1 MLPSTLMVVFLVLVI
16 GLALAVLATGN
27 LQLSNNELNRN
38 LALEVAR
45 AGISQY
51 LYDSDNAPPPS
62 PRFVLSTARVLSSI
76 SLRGAT
82 PLSNERT
89 PYPIPGSRLPGS
101 CYLTFN
107 KSKPYWSVDN
117 LKSSEPADGFRGP
130 DTVPPFSIDLIAT
143 GVVNGVEK
151 HVECV
156 ISRRWDYAL
165 STPCYIDIGGTE
177 TGSSSAVLPSIITG
191 DVFTARDYVGG
202 NPVINV
208 GTRLDTDVTP
218 AAWKQSSNNAIKG
231 YLRVSSKN
239 TSSVNVVT
247 SLNNVVAGTK
257 FGTTES
263 RYPPVTLPDASAW
276 SDLAA
281 QYTHDNR
288 ASHDGAYL
296 EAYTLA
302 GRTCYAIMSDGT
314 HSTTAFTVP
323 AGTWR
328 LNGDLVGSMAD
339 GSGSTATELVLDDAQ
354 LKVNGNVAFSNHPKR
369 LFGNQSL
376 LWATGDVTFKDGF
389 IDGGDNGMV
398 LYAKSLVTRAGGNL
412 NGLVLVEDEVAMEPY
427 DRELTSSTEITLFN
441 TLRTKSLSS
450 AFTGSYIQVGT
461 RRIAGMYIRGGVFTP
476 EGVNVGPDS
485 RFTFRSVNLT
495 WDPAYLKVLHDYADR
510 KVCYWQ
516 EIP

>member
-1 MLPSTLMVVFLVLVI
+1 MIVFLVLVI

-27 LQLSNNELNRN
+27 LQLSNSELNRN

-82 PLSNERT
+82 PLSDQRT

-117 LKSSEPADGFRGP
+117 LKSSEPADGWRGP
-130 DTVPPFSIDLIAT
+130 DTVPPFCIDLIAT

-165 STPCYIDIGGTE
+165 STPCYIDVGGTE
-177 TGSSSAVLPSIITG
+177 TGSDTAVLPSIVTG
-191 DVFTARDYVGG
+191 DVFTARTYNG
-202 NPVINV
+202 NDPVINV
-208 GTRLDTDVTP
+208 GRRLDPDAVP
-218 AAWKQSSNNAIKG
+218 PSWVSSSNNGIKG
-231 YLRVSSKN
+231 YLRVASKS
-239 TSSVNVVT
+239 TSSIYVDT
-247 SLNNVVAGTK
+247 SRSNAVSGTK

-263 RYPPVTLPDASAW
+263 RYPPVALPDASSW
-276 SDLAA
+276 TDLAA
-281 QYTHDNR
+281 TFTYDNR
-288 ASHDGAYL
+288 AANQGAYL
-296 EAYTLA
+296 ASYVSSSGA
-302 GRTCYAIMSDGT
+302 SCYAIMSDGT
-314 HSTTAFTVP
+314 HSTTAFTIP
-323 AGTWR
+323 AGNWKV
-328 LNGDLVGSMAD
+328 NGNLVGAMAD
-339 GSGSTATELVLDDAQ
+339 GSASTATELVLNDAQ
-354 LKVNGNVAFSNHPKR
+354 LQVNGDVAFSDHPKR

-398 LYAKSLVTRAGGNL
+398 LYARSLVTRAGGNL
-412 NGLVLVEDEVAMEPY
+412 NGLVLAENEVAMEPY
-427 DRELTSSTEITLFN
+427 DKTLTSSTDITLFN

-450 AFTGSYIQVGT
+450 AFTGSYIQIGQ

-476 EGVNVGPDS
+476 DGASVGPDS